1 MVLLLVSVLTSN
13 EMIHI
18 GDHIALPGGFVDGT
32 VIDITLTTVKI
43 RQSDNTITTVPPLTL
58 VSGMFQNWKD
68 WTM

>member
-1 MVLLLVSVLTSN
+1 
-13 EMIHI
+13 MIHI

-58 VSGMFQNWKD
+58 VSGMSKLERIGGCRGTKGQEDDLF
-68 WTM
+68 